1 MGKLFNFKRKKDIPT
16 STSKTP
22 PRLSRRIRCISRSSQ
37 FQSILRGTIYRK
49 DGQHPVVSGPQNA
62 RHVPH
67 FDSLV
72 DLFPFNH
79 RRPSPP
85 STSPDSS
92 FPRLCESQQPAKAQS
107 SSRAKHFRMGLHQ
120 GTMTFRKRRR
130 RSFRQFFLSFPF
142 FSFFFFFFFPPFGGQ
157 SVSARR
163 NCSKRGPSPPPV
175 VPFSRAGKRVL
186 WAERSAEKRSSF
198 RGSSW
203 FKRAEIEHVQ
213 G

>member
-130 RSFRQFFLSFPF
+130 TQFPPVFSFLSFL
-142 FSFFFFFFFPPFGGQ
+142 FSF
-157 SVSARR
+157 
-163 NCSKRGPSPPPV
+163 
-175 VPFSRAGKRVL
+175 
-186 WAERSAEKRSSF
+186 SSF
-198 RGSSW
+198 SLPLAD
-203 FKRAEIEHVQ
+203 KV
-213 G
+213 